1 MDTLARFEKALA
13 LVESNDNPE
22 AWGDHGQAMGRWQVH
37 PAIVWEY
44 GPESVPL
51 DATWDWVCQQTV
63 EPFFLDRMAVHG
75 DVHRAEM
82 EWNKGIHA
90 VHDGAWDLERDIKFS
105 ARWEALKDAV

>member
-1 MDTLARFEKALA
+1 MDDLARFEKALA

-51 DATWDWVCQQTV
+51 NATWDWVCQQTV
-63 EPFFLDRMAVHG
+63 EPFFRDRMAVHG
-75 DVHRAEM
+75 NIGIAEM
-82 EWNKGIHA
+82 EWNKGISA
-90 VHDGAWDLERDIKFS
+90 VKAGVWDIDRAKKFN
-105 ARWEALKDAV
+105 ARWDVLAYAS